1 MTISPAELGQSPNVH
16 RPTAVAW
23 EQAQHVFVQGNGLP
37 GRWQHSQ
44 RFVILE
50 TGFGLGHQFLA
61 TWAAWRADPDRC
73 DRLVFISIEKH
84 PVMRPDLAR
93 AHGLDGATPA
103 YIHPDHLAVT
113 QRLLPAWPDPTPG
126 WHTLHFDEPVSASG
140 RLQGVTLQL
149 GLGDAADLL
158 PTLVAQVDAF
168 YLDGFAPD
176 GNPERQPSGWL
187 SRLNRLAAPGA
198 TAAAWC
204 ADQSVRADL
213 THAGFTVEGVPGLMG
228 ESDMMRAHYAP
239 RYTPSPLPGGV
250 WPQPAPESR
259 HALVVGAGLA
269 GASAA
274 WALCRQGWRVT
285 VVDQQDGPAQ
295 GTSGNAGGLF
305 HSVLHAQD
313 SHHARLHRAAA
324 LATWRQ
330 VRPWI
335 ESGRLAGQCD
345 GLLRLDDDTDA
356 EQARAQLS
364 RLGVSPEHVA
374 WLDQTE
380 ARSRAGLDVPSGG
393 WLFQQG
399 GWLQPGG
406 YVRCLL
412 DEAASL
418 RDEHGPLLTCLWQ
431 TEVSRLQRDQQG
443 KWHVLGATGE
453 TVAQAPTLV
462 LACAHQSTTLL
473 QTLPS
478 TEAVPAVTMTRLRGQ
493 VTQVPATTAHAAFI
507 RQPKLPVAGNG
518 YVVPLPDGGLL
529 CGATVK
535 RDDEDASVRPADHL
549 HNLTRAH
556 RLGAWLAPVS
566 DDASALPSDLL
577 GRTGWRAVSPDR
589 LPMVGALP
597 WSDERLA
604 AQHDLPRLDQVR
616 MVPRERQADGGLYI
630 ATGLGSRGITW
641 TALIGEL
648 VAHWVTGSPCPI
660 EVDLRDAMD
669 PGRFQVRARRT

>member
-1 MTISPAELGQSPNVH
+1 
-16 RPTAVAW
+16 
-23 EQAQHVFVQGNGLP
+23 
-37 GRWQHSQ
+37 
-44 RFVILE
+44 
-50 TGFGLGHQFLA
+50 
-61 TWAAWRADPDRC
+61 
-73 DRLVFISIEKH
+73 
-84 PVMRPDLAR
+84 
-93 AHGLDGATPA
+93 
-103 YIHPDHLAVT
+103 
-113 QRLLPAWPDPTPG
+113 
-126 WHTLHFDEPVSASG
+126 
-140 RLQGVTLQL
+140 
-149 GLGDAADLL
+149 
-158 PTLVAQVDAF
+158 
-168 YLDGFAPD
+168 
-176 GNPERQPSGWL
+176 
-187 SRLNRLAAPGA
+187 
-198 TAAAWC
+198 
-204 ADQSVRADL
+204 
-213 THAGFTVEGVPGLMG
+213 
-228 ESDMMRAHYAP
+228 
-239 RYTPSPLPGGV
+239 
-250 WPQPAPESR
+250 
-259 HALVVGAGLA
+259 
-269 GASAA
+269 
-274 WALCRQGWRVT
+274 
-285 VVDQQDGPAQ
+285 
-295 GTSGNAGGLF
+295 LF

-356 EQARAQLS
+356 AQARAQLS

-380 ARSRAGLDVPSGG
+380 ASSRAGLDLPSGG

-418 RDEHGPLLTCLWQ
+418 RDECGPLLTCLWQ
-431 TEVSRLQRDQQG
+431 TEVAGLQRDERG
-443 KWHVLGATGE
+443 MWHLLDATGQ

-473 QTLPS
+473 QTLPAAQS
-478 TEAVPAVTMTRLRGQ
+478 VPAVAMTRLRGQ
-493 VTQVPATTAHAAFI
+493 VTQVPATAAHTAFI

-518 YVVPLPDGGLL
+518 YVVPLSDGSLL

-549 HNLTRAH
+549 HNLSRAH
-556 RLGAWLAPVS
+556 RLGAWIAPVA
-566 DDASALPSDLL
+566 DDAATLPADLL

-597 WSDERLA
+597 WSDDRLA
-604 AQHDLPRLDQVR
+604 AQPDLPRLDQVR

-641 TALIGEL
+641 TALIGQL